1 MFVWSVMHIISEDE
15 NYFLM
20 LLFDRTNI
28 RILLLCSLNL
38 PQIMVNVM
46 LILAGAG
53 GQILV

>member
-1 MFVWSVMHIISEDE
+1 MHIISEDE